1 MSKMTKDELQK
12 MIRDEITAA
21 LDGQQNKDES
31 VIMELNNNAATQ
43 TQTQPEDIYKCPACG
58 HQRHS
63 SFKYCPDCKAGPI
76 EWE

>member
-31 VIMELNNNAATQ
+31 VIMELNNNAAA
-43 TQTQPEDIYKCPACG
+43 TQTQPDDIYQCPACA
-58 HQRHS
+58 HQRKS
-63 SFKYCPDCKAGPI
+63 SFTFCPECKAGPI